1 MTTWLPILAALGL
14 CVAGLGIV
22 WRLVSKAETS
32 GHAEAENEQKG
43 AVLDAIVEHQATK
56 NAVDALPADSARKR
70 LQSWSR
76 D

>member
-1 MTTWLPILAALGL
+1 MNWLPYIAMLGL
-14 CVAGLGIV
+14 IVAGLGLIFAMN
-22 WRLVSKAETS
+22 RKARES

-56 NAVDALPADSARKR
+56 NAVDALPADDARKR